1 MLLILGGERDNT
13 PTVWWQ
19 AGMLL
24 ILVDEQK
31 ILLLFDFERDNMYC
45 CYWVVSRI
53 ICGCREPSGIIL
65 LLLGG
70 ERDNTADIG

>member
-31 ILLLFDFERDNMYC
+31 ILLLFGF
-45 CYWVVSRI
+45 
-53 ICGCREPSGIIL
+53 
-65 LLLGG
+65 
-70 ERDNTADIG
+70 ERDNTAAIGW